1 MSWFFIFGLLLIVSF
16 GFSLSA
22 YLSFYSFKLPNLF
35 VKSLVFLVM
44 GCFLSFLTFTVSLMI
59 IWPSVM

>member
-22 YLSFYSFKLPNLF
+22 YLSFYSFKLNS
-35 VKSLVFLVM
+35 VVAKSLVFMVL
-44 GCFLSFLTFTVSLMI
+44 GCVLSFLTFTISLMI